1 MAKQQFAHA
10 FVVMYTSHRPVQ
22 VGLWEAGES
31 NRKQSEGQGTAE
43 LCPRRFMS
51 KVVLHRIMIYDNT
64 NRNAYCSQTL

>member
-10 FVVMYTSHRPVQ
+10 FVVMYTSHRPVRRRTSWF
-22 VGLWEAGES
+22 VGSG
-31 NRKQSEGQGTAE
+31 RKQSEGQGTAE